1 MNILSEPTRLTLYV
15 DGSCDGN
22 QNVDATTLAGWG
34 VVVVEGD
41 SGLGRGSGEIQTELS
56 GPVSTSPEDEE
67 FIGAEVGSN
76 NTAEL
81 SGLFAALRWLLTEE
95 NEDPVCIRL
104 DSQYAGNIATGAWR
118 AKANRELAAR
128 VQSVWNEVASQRELS
143 GITFVHIVAIDGTSV
158 RPSCKTSNA
167 SRTSL
172 APHVLEAWTRLSE
185 AFVQPRLQFFCILRR
200 RKA

>member
-1 MNILSEPTRLTLYV
+1 MVHAMEIRTSMHQPLQVGASLLFMV
-15 DGSCDGN
+15 I
-22 QNVDATTLAGWG
+22 QALG
-34 VVVVEGD
+34 VVVVKSSQNCQD
-41 SGLGRGSGEIQTELS
+41 PFQHH
-56 GPVSTSPEDEE
+56 PEDEE

-95 NEDPVCIRL
+95 NDDPVLIRL

-143 GITFVHIVAIDGTSV
+143 WNHVRAHRGHRWNERADHLAKRAMRRERPLPLTFWKPGQD
-158 RPSCKTSNA
+158 
-167 SRTSL
+167 
-172 APHVLEAWTRLSE
+172 
-185 AFVQPRLQFFCILRR
+185 
-200 RKA
+200 

>member
-1 MNILSEPTRLTLYV
+1 MLIEACWASERLTEPTRLTLYV

-22 QNVDATTLAGWG
+22 QNVDASTSAGWG
-34 VVVVEGD
+34 VVVVQGD
-41 SGLGRGSGEIQTELS
+41 SGLGRGSGEIITELS
-56 GPVSTSPEDEE
+56 GPVKTSSDDEE

-95 NEDPVCIRL
+95 EMDPVRIRL

-128 VQSVWNEVASQRELS
+128 VQSVWDEVASRRTLSWDHVRAHRGHRWNERADHLAKRAMKRERPLPLS
-143 GITFVHIVAIDGTSV
+143 FWKPGVD
-158 RPSCKTSNA
+158 
-167 SRTSL
+167 
-172 APHVLEAWTRLSE
+172 
-185 AFVQPRLQFFCILRR
+185 
-200 RKA
+200 